1 MRYFGAMKPLIDS
14 FGRVVTNLRISITDR
29 CNFRCRYCM
38 PEEGVKWMARQNIL
52 TFEEIVRLAKVFIGL
67 GIEKIRLTG
76 GEPTLRK
83 DLPQLVAMIAPL
95 PGLRDLGLTT
105 NGYLLKELSGELYRA
120 GLRRINVSLDSLSP
134 ARFNDMARR
143 PAYEKVMAGL
153 DELAKYPIR
162 PVKINTVIMKGFN
175 DDEVLPL
182 VEFARTREY
191 QVRFIEFMPL
201 DGEGVWSRDK
211 VMSTQEILDVVRS
224 RYLVFPKETRANHVP
239 ADTYVFADGRG
250 EIGFISSVSEPFC
263 YSCNRVRLT
272 ADGHF
277 RTCLFSLQETDLKT
291 PMRNGT
297 TDAELARMIR
307 EAVRQKEEGHQIN
320 LATFVKPERNMSQIG
335 G

>member
-1 MRYFGAMKPLIDS
+1 MNPLVDT
-14 FGRVVTNLRISITDR
+14 FGRVVTNLRISVTDR

-38 PEEGVKWMARQNIL
+38 PEEGMKWMNRKEIL
-52 TFEEIVRLAKVFIGL
+52 TFEEIVRLAKLFIAL
-67 GIEKIRLTG
+67 GINKIRLTG

-83 DLPQLVAMIAPL
+83 DLTKLIAMLSPL
-95 PGLRDLGLTT
+95 PGLKDLGMTT
-105 NGYLLKELSGELYRA
+105 NGFLLKELAGDFYRA

-134 ARFNDMARR
+134 DRFAVMARR
-143 PAYEKVMAGL
+143 DGYLKVMEGL

-175 DDEVLPL
+175 DDEVMPL
-182 VEFARTREY
+182 VEFARKRDY

-211 VMSTQEILDVVRS
+211 VMTTAEILDIIRL
-224 RYLVFPKETRANHVP
+224 RYDVAPKETRADHVP
-239 ADTYVFADGRG
+239 ADTFRFTDGKG
-250 EIGFISSVSEPFC
+250 EVGFISSVSEPFC
-263 YSCNRVRLT
+263 DSCNRVRIT

-277 RTCLFSLQETDLKT
+277 RNCLFAIEEADLKT
-291 PMRNGT
+291 PMRAGAS
-297 TDAELARMIR
+297 DAELAEIIHAEVWRKW
-307 EAVRQKEEGHQIN
+307 AGHQIN

>member
-1 MRYFGAMKPLIDS
+1 MQQLLDT
-14 FGRVVTNLRISITDR
+14 FGRVANNLRISITDR

-38 PEEGVKWMARQNIL
+38 PEEGMQWLKRNQIL
-52 TFEEIVRLAKVFIGL
+52 TFEELVRLSKLFIGL
-67 GIEKIRLTG
+67 GVEKIRLTG

-83 DLPQLVAMIAPL
+83 DLPQLINMLAPL

-105 NGYLLKELSGELYRA
+105 NGYFLKELAGDLYHA
-120 GLRRINVSLDSLSP
+120 GLRRINVSLDSLTP
-134 ARFNDMARR
+134 QRVHDMARR
-143 PAYEKVMAGL
+143 EAYDKVMAGL
-153 DELAKYPIR
+153 DELARYPIR

-182 VEFARTREY
+182 VTFARERRY

-211 VMSTQEILDVVRS
+211 VMTTSEILEVVRS
-224 RYLVFPKETRANHVP
+224 RYDVYPKETRADGVP
-239 ADTYVFADGRG
+239 ADTYRFHDGRG

-277 RTCLFSLQETDLKT
+277 LTCLFSLQGTDLKT
-291 PMRNGT
+291 PLRSGA
-297 TDAELARMIR
+297 TDAELAKLIR
-307 EAVRQKEEGHQIN
+307 DAVWKKEEGHEIN